1 MTQLSPRQRHAPWS
15 PGPRNGVWRWGF
27 AAGPLADLD
36 AVLTT
41 TIFEHFVRK
50 KRPPRHDAANH
61 LLLPAMRIGV
71 IEIGTAVTS
80 PSLRL
85 RHRRP
90 RALDRRRHPSSIDAR
105 LIS

>member
-1 MTQLSPRQRHAPWS
+1 ML
-15 PGPRNGVWRWGF
+15 PGPLCYVVPETGFGAGVLQLG
-27 AAGPLADLD
+27 ADLD

-41 TIFEHFVRK
+41 TTFEHFVRK

-80 PSLRL
+80 P
-85 RHRRP
+85 
-90 RALDRRRHPSSIDAR
+90 
-105 LIS
+105 